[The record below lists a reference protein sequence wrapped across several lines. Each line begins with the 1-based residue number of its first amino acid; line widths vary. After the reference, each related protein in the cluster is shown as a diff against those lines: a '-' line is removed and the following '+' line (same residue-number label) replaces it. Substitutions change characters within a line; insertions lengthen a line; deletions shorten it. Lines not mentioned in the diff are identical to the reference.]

1 MKAPGNRRE
10 WGRPMEVL
18 AVDFALLPL
27 VIVGTGLVALGALH
41 LWKTDR
47 FFAFYARFNEGKGP
61 FQLPG
66 GASEGATRLLGV
78 ALIAIGVMAFVGAF
92 A

>member
-1 MKAPGNRRE
+1 MG
-10 WGRPMEVL
+10 VL
-18 AVDFALLPL
+18 AVDFALLSL
-27 VIVGTGLVALGALH
+27 AFVGTGLVALGTLH

-47 FFAFYARFNEGKGP
+47 FFAFYTRFNEGNGP

-78 ALIAIGVMAFVGAF
+78 ALIAIGVIAFVGAF